1 MLAVAFR
8 STDGWM
14 VVAIVVLIVVS
25 AALAVAETSLTQ
37 ISKTKARSMVDEQR
51 PGADRVVRVV
61 GNPARYLNSV
71 LLVVLVLQLVQATL
85 VGVVAERL
93 FGALGVAIATFVNV
107 VVVFVVAEAAPK
119 TWTLQHPERAAT
131 LSAPIVLV
139 IGDFPPIRL
148 LANLLIGLT
157 NVILPGKG
165 LRQGPFVSEEELL
178 ALADV
183 AVEESVLEGEERDLI
198 ESIIDFGDTV
208 VREIMV
214 PRTDMVAMQAEYQVT
229 DMVEVAI
236 LNGLSRFPVY
246 REGVD
251 DVVGV
256 VFAKDLVRAERDGG
270 GRGPVRD
277 LMRDAFFVPETKKV
291 AELLR
296 EMQLNKTHMAI
307 VVDEYGGTAGLVTLE
322 DLLEEL
328 VGEIHDEFDA
338 DEAGVVV
345 EDSGEIV
352 VNDATMNVDDLNE
365 ACDLEL
371 PEGDWD
377 SVGGL
382 VFSEL
387 GRVPVVGDEVRVDGA
402 LLRVEK
408 MEGRR
413 VATVR
418 IRRVEPDSIIDA
430 EVPIDG

>member
-1 MLAVAFR
+1 MIAITFGTA
-8 STDGWM
+8 DAWM
-14 VVAIVVLIVVS
+14 VIAAVLLLMLS
-25 AALAVAETSLTQ
+25 SLLAVAETSMTQ
-37 ISKTKARSMVDEQR
+37 ISKTKARSMVEEGRQ
-51 PGADRVVRVV
+51 GAERVVKVV
-61 GNPARYLNSV
+61 GDPIRYLNSV
-71 LLVVLVLQLVQATL
+71 RLVAITSQISHAVL
-85 VGVVAERL
+85 VGVVAERVL
-93 FGALGVAIATFVNV
+93 GGGWVALVAALDV
-107 VVVFVVAEAAPK
+107 VVVFIVAEAAAR
-119 TWTLQHPERAAT
+119 TWTLQHSERAAL
-131 LSAPIVLV
+131 LSAPV
-139 IGDFPPIRL
+139 IALLGDFAPIRL
-148 LANLLIGLT
+148 VAGAFIGLA

-165 LRQGPFVSEEELL
+165 LHQGPFVSEQELL
-178 ALADV
+178 ALADA

-214 PRTDMVAMQAEYQVT
+214 PRTDMVSMQADFEVT

-246 REGVD
+246 REGID

-270 GRGPVRD
+270 GTHPVRD

-338 DEAGVVV
+338 DELGIVV

-365 ACDLEL
+365 ACELDL

-382 VFSEL
+382 VFSQL
-387 GRVPVVGDEVRVDGA
+387 GRVPVVGDEVRADGVV
-402 LLRVEK
+402 LIVEK
-408 MEGRR
+408 MDGRR
-413 VATVR
+413 VAVVR
-418 IRRVEPDSIIDA
+418 IRRVVPELAIDE
-430 EVPIDG
+430 EVRVDG